1 MFNMTSAND
10 SILNPDLIDYWN
22 FEKISFLLKLVTS
35 MPHGDF
41 VLPVMF
47 QATALKEHKHITSRM
62 IAIMSQMV
70 Y

>member
-1 MFNMTSAND
+1 MS
-10 SILNPDLIDYWN
+10 
-22 FEKISFLLKLVTS
+22 
-35 MPHGDF
+35 HGDF

-47 QATALKEHKHITSRM
+47 EATALKEHIHITNRM